1 MRTMPVLGSHEMPM
15 PGQIWGIIIA
25 LYLFLAGMSA
35 GAYATAYLAQRL
47 YPEARKIRWSGYLVA
62 PWLVIVGLVLL
73 MVDAEAGFFHPW
85 RFIYLYIGRPTS
97 IMAIGVYILTVF
109 TPLALYRF
117 VVTLAEIWKEGGEKR
132 WPLGLDR
139 FFSRPPRW
147 LRWLVEG
154 RPGLD
159 FLGLVMAAATATYT
173 ALLIGNVHAVP
184 LWNTSVLPVLFVT
197 SAFSTGIAVTLFTA
211 VAWDPRAE
219 AHTLPFLNLG
229 VSLKGLELFLLF
241 CLLYFGWYGDVA
253 GRAAVAELMWGRLA
267 PLFWGGL
274 VLFGLVV
281 PLYIE
286 LRERKHLLAAHA
298 MRFAPAWAGSAEGAL
313 HSQGTL
319 APEAS
324 PAPPAEGEEG
334 GARFFSA
341 GQLASLL
348 AVAGGLLLR
357 YLILEA
363 GYFVHFLQ

>member
-1 MRTMPVLGSHEMPM
+1 MLGSHEMPM

-35 GAYATAYLAQRL
+35 GAYATAFLAQRL
-47 YPEARKIRWSGYLVA
+47 YPEARKIRWAGYLVA

-85 RFIYLYIGRPTS
+85 RFLYLYVGRPTS

-109 TPLALYRF
+109 APLALYRF
-117 VVTLAEIWKEGGEKR
+117 FVTLAEVWKEGGEKR
-132 WPLGLDR
+132 WPLKLDR
-139 FFSRPPRW
+139 LFSQPPGW

-159 FLGLVMAAATATYT
+159 FFGLVMAAATATYT
-173 ALLIGNVHAVP
+173 ALLIGDVHAVP

-219 AHTLPFLNLG
+219 EHAYPFLTLG
-229 VSLKGLELFLLF
+229 CSLKGLELFLLF
-241 CLLYFGWYGDVA
+241 SLLYFGWYGDVA
-253 GRAAVAELMWGRLA
+253 GRAAVADLMWGRLA
-267 PLFWGGL
+267 LPFWGGL
-274 VLFGLVV
+274 VFLGLVV

-286 LRERKHLLAAHA
+286 LKERKHLAVVYAA
-298 MRFAPAWAGSAEGAL
+298 RFALAWAASAGGASPSSDAQSATSAEG
-313 HSQGTL
+313 G
-319 APEAS
+319 
-324 PAPPAEGEEG
+324 EG
-334 GARFFSA
+334 GARLFSA
-341 GQLASLL
+341 GQFACLL

-363 GYFVHFLQ
+363 GYFVQFLH